1 MMFMNSKQE
10 TSAGLFVMGI
20 YQIYQLYQFAL
31 AVCPTM

>member
-1 MMFMNSKQE
+1 MMFTNSKQE

-20 YQIYQLYQFAL
+20 YQLYQFAL